1 MKNNYLV
8 LLLSALLL
16 VLSSCSGSSSSNTA
30 TSATTSAMQIDD
42 LLDNAERLT
51 DKEVTIEGVCTH
63 TCKHGA
69 RKIFLMGSDNTKTIR
84 IEACKLGS
92 FDTKCIKSVVRV
104 TGTLIEDRIDETYL
118 RNWESQ
124 LTAEELD
131 QENLATCETEK
142 NARGETSN
150 KVADRIADYR
160 DRIEK
165 RLLTEG
171 KEYLSFYHVN
181 AIDYEIVEQ

>member
-16 VLSSCSGSSSSNTA
+16 VLSSCSGPSSSNIA

-84 IEACKLGS
+84 VEACKLGA

-104 TGTLIEDRIDETYL
+104 TGTLIEDRIDENYL

-124 LTAEELD
+124 LTEEELN

-142 NARGETSN
+142 NARGETSS

-171 KEYLSFYHVN
+171 REYLSFYHIN
-181 AIDYEIVEQ
+181 AISYEILEQ

>member
-1 MKNNYLV
+1 MKNNYLIY
-8 LLLSALLL
+8 LLFALSI
-16 VLSSCSGSSSSNTA
+16 VLSSCNGSSSNNNAPST
-30 TSATTSAMQIDD
+30 TTSAMQIDD

-84 IEACKLGS
+84 IEACELGA

-124 LTAEELD
+124 LTEEELG
-131 QENLATCETEK
+131 QENQATCETEM
-142 NARGETSN
+142 NARGEKSS

-171 KEYLSFYHVN
+171 KEYLSFYHIN
-181 AIDYEIVEQ
+181 AISYEIIEQ